1 MLKSE
6 SLRFELF
13 IAFRYLIAKKS
24 QNIINIISG
33 ISVAGVMTG
42 TMALVVVLSVF
53 NGFQDLVSSLFN
65 VFDPDLK
72 ISLVEGKTFSENE
85 IPFGKISEIDEI
97 ASYTKVLEE
106 NALVRYNDRQFLA
119 TLRGVD
125 SGFLKNSVLDS
136 LVVEGQPIL
145 EQDSFDLAIVGY
157 GIAYFLGIMVDDP
170 ENILTVF
177 VPDKS
182 SNPSALNPESFF
194 SETIRP
200 SALFAVQQDFD
211 NKYIFTPL
219 RFTRHLLNE
228 EDRLSFV
235 EIRLKPGSNVSRIKK
250 QLTALTGDK
259 FKIENRYEQET
270 LLYKTMKSEKWAIFF
285 ILSFILVVA
294 TFNMLGSVT
303 MLILE
308 KKKDISILQSMG
320 ASRNVIRKI
329 FLLEGVLINFAGA
342 VGGIILGLIICWLQ
356 MKFGLVKLN
365 DGTGTFI
372 VNAYPV
378 IIKITDLLLIFFT
391 VMGVGFLA
399 AWLPVRLTD
408 KKLLK
413 A

>member
-1 MLKSE
+1 M
-6 SLRFELF
+6 RFELF

-85 IPFGKISEIDEI
+85 IPFGKISEIDGV

-125 SGFLKNSVLDS
+125 SGYLKHSMLDS
-136 LVVEGQPIL
+136 LITDGEPVL
-145 EQDSFDLAIVGY
+145 EQDTFDLAIVGY

-170 ENILTVF
+170 DNILTVF

-182 SNPSALNPESFF
+182 SNPSALDPESFF
-194 SETIRP
+194 SSTIRP
-200 SALFAVQQDFD
+200 SAIFSVQQDFD

-219 RFTRHLLNE
+219 RYTRNLLNE
-228 EDRLSFV
+228 KDRLTSV
-235 EIRLKPGSNVSRIKK
+235 EIRLTKGINAEKVKK
-250 QLTALTGDK
+250 QIRIMAGER
-259 FKIENRYEQET
+259 FKVENRYEQET

-285 ILSFILVVA
+285 ILSFILIVA

-308 KKKDISILQSMG
+308 KKKDINILQSMG
-320 ASRNVIRKI
+320 ASRAVIRKI
-329 FLLEGVLINFAGA
+329 FLLEGIMINLAGA
-342 VGGIILGLIICWLQ
+342 VGGIILGIIICWLQ
-356 MKFGLVKLN
+356 LKFGFVKLN
-365 DGTGTFI
+365 DGSGTFI
-372 VNAYPV
+372 VKSYPV
-378 IIKITDLLLIFFT
+378 IIKAADLLLIFLT
-391 VMGVGFLA
+391 VMGVGIIA

-408 KKLLK
+408 KKLLQN
-413 A
+413 